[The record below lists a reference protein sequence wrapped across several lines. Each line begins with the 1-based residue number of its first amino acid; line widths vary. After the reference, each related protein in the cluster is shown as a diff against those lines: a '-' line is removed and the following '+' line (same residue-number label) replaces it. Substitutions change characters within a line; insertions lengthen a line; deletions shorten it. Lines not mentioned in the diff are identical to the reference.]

1 MSDFDGVAAFP
12 HSSRVPILSAAGACS
27 GPVSHCVLR
36 APVLAPWGRQ
46 LGFSVM
52 TNDAKPAESLLP
64 YERWTEDAMR
74 EVALRALE
82 HVGEHGLPGEHH
94 FYLTFRTDAPGV
106 QIPGHLKARYPEEM
120 TIVIQHQFWDLKVD
134 RVKGEVSVGL
144 SFGGVPA
151 RLVVPIASMTAF
163 WDPHVRIG
171 LRFGPQEAEEAEGED
186 AAAEPAPFPAR
197 EPAAAEAEAEAPAE
211 APEAPAQVV
220 SLDAFRR
227 RPQRD

>member
-1 MSDFDGVAAFP
+1 
-12 HSSRVPILSAAGACS
+12 
-27 GPVSHCVLR
+27 
-36 APVLAPWGRQ
+36 
-46 LGFSVM
+46 M
-52 TNDAKPAESLLP
+52 TNDAKPVESLLP

-106 QIPGHLKARYPEEM
+106 SVPGHLKARYPEEM
-120 TIVIQHQFWDLKVD
+120 TIVIQHQFWDLTVD
-134 RVKGEVSVGL
+134 RVKGLVSIGL

-151 RLVVPIASMTAF
+151 KLVIPIASMTAF

-171 LRFGPQEAEEAEGED
+171 LRFGPPEEDESVESEDSIVQPTAFPGREAQPAATAAEGDAPADEAEQ
-186 AAAEPAPFPAR
+186 
-197 EPAAAEAEAEAPAE
+197 
-211 APEAPAQVV
+211 PEAPAQVV

-227 RPQRD
+227 RPARD